1 MKIAPLIHTR
11 TYSCDFNSEFRVRP
25 NTFMDSDVKWA
36 RKVVLEATSSIDS
49 LQGERWLI
57 ADNGNCRIAGVVGFL
72 KSICSHCN
80 LTDEQRMM
88 AEEMYSDDKGRL
100 VYAFIGVVIDN
111 VQAEDLN
118 VLSYDYLWNT
128 YSKLI
133 RPVWKRRYPEVI
145 MADFESVTAETENAK
160 PNIES
165 KKVDRLEMYESNPNM
180 DYKLFSYYL
189 CNRSMNNFSFCT
201 NISDIN
207 AVKNC
212 NFTIIST
219 SSNVITRLNR
229 EVVQVVQ
236 SVQQVEI
243 NNEAAEGK
251 KKSFVVFGIV
261 LLIFVVIILILLLLT

>member
-1 MKIAPLIHTR
+1 
-11 TYSCDFNSEFRVRP
+11 
-25 NTFMDSDVKWA
+25 
-36 RKVVLEATSSIDS
+36 
-49 LQGERWLI
+49 
-57 ADNGNCRIAGVVGFL
+57 
-72 KSICSHCN
+72 
-80 LTDEQRMM
+80 
-88 AEEMYSDDKGRL
+88 
-100 VYAFIGVVIDN
+100 
-111 VQAEDLN
+111 
-118 VLSYDYLWNT
+118 
-128 YSKLI
+128 
-133 RPVWKRRYPEVI
+133 